1 MSWGWQLVRS
11 TILSHGWLN
20 VLSSSCENN
29 KIIIWFV
36 ISNILSHGWLSV
48 LSSSCE
54 NIYIIILKLDV
65 LFCHKLDS
73 MFCLVPMKIFK

>member
-1 MSWGWQLVRS
+1 MNLLVNRGFGSCLSNCFSNAAMSCGWQLVRS

-20 VLSSSCENN
+20 VLSSSCEN
-29 KIIIWFV
+29 
-36 ISNILSHGWLSV
+36 
-48 LSSSCE
+48 
-54 NIYIIILKLDV
+54 IYIIISKLDV